1 MPKVWAV
8 TGVSGSG
15 RIELLN
21 NLQAFAKEKGKIVK
35 VIVGQGTV
43 LCPT

>member
-1 MPKVWAV
+1 MAQVWLV

-21 NLQAFAKEKGKIVK
+21 DLQKYAGTQGKK
-35 VIVGQGTV
+35 
-43 LCPT
+43 